1 MTLPRNA
8 SEWIALA
15 VFVIG
20 SLGAGFLGSIAT
32 VPSIPSWYATL
43 TRPPLNP
50 PNWLFGPVW
59 TLLYILMGIAGFLV
73 WRRRDHPAAKTGLAF
88 FGVQLGLNVLWSWLF
103 FALHSLGLALVGI
116 AALWLAIL
124 GTIERFYRVEPLA
137 AYLLVPYIAWTS
149 FAAYLNA
156 AYWYL
161 NPAWR

>member
-8 SEWIALA
+8 VEWIALA
-15 VFVIG
+15 VFVVG
-20 SLGAGFLGSIAT
+20 SLAAGFLGSVAT
-32 VPSIPSWYATL
+32 MSNIPTWYATL
-43 TRPPLNP
+43 VRPPLNP
-50 PNWLFGPVW
+50 PNWLFAPVW
-59 TLLYILMGIAGFLV
+59 TLLYILMGIAAFLV
-73 WRRRDHPAAKTGLAF
+73 WQRRDHPAAKTGLAL

-124 GTIERFYRVEPLA
+124 GTIERFHRVDPLA
-137 AYLLVPYIAWTS
+137 AYLLVPYLAWTT